1 MVFRADIMRAVGLA
15 LALALAVAGAGAASA
30 ETVSHR
36 PKYAKGEA
44 HRAAQARDVT
54 VHNATPSWLTLG
66 PDAGSRAGNYAAE
79 TFDQASPVQGTFTG
93 YRGQER
99 LIDQYGVPSAPLFR
113 F

>member
-1 MVFRADIMRAVGLA
+1 MVFRADFISA
-15 LALALAVAGAGAASA
+15 LALALAVAGAASA
-30 ETVSHR
+30 ETVPHH
-36 PKYAKGEA
+36 PKHAKGAA
-44 HRAAQARDVT
+44 HRAPEGHDIT